1 MNIKL
6 LIGKQTNETT
16 IASSFV
22 AYQNATEINLAP
34 NFGKTD
40 SEAFTGSAY
49 KGKSFVSTAGAT
61 GNIAFE
67 LTVETLKN
75 LLPAFGYTIS
85 PGAPSVDGAT
95 ITNVAKA
102 NTSGKIEEYYTLIE
116 QNLEDN
122 EERIITGCQL
132 NNVSIEIAQGA
143 YCKLTADV
151 VGYAYEYKDSITHS
165 GTPIS
170 DIDKVLTCVTS
181 NLEIEDVDV
190 SAETQ
195 SVSISINNNLEQKYG
210 LGSRNATK
218 ITRNGFIESNA
229 VVTLNAYNKEKF
241 KEGIEALM
249 ANSKLSLTVKMAE
262 SYSSGANI
270 VYIKVPNMIVSN
282 VEMTD
287 KNAGG
292 GMTQE
297 MDIAYDIGEATP
309 MSYLFGTLA
318 SE

>member
-6 LIGKQTNETT
+6 LIGEQTDEKTMAT
-16 IASSFV
+16 SFI
-22 AYQNATEINLAP
+22 AYQNATEINLTP

-61 GNIAFE
+61 GNVAFE
-67 LTVETLKN
+67 LTVETIKN
-75 LLPAFGYTIS
+75 LLPALGYAVAT
-85 PGAPSVDGAT
+85 GTDTVTGVT
-95 ITNVAKA
+95 ITDVGKA
-102 NTSGKIEEYYTLIE
+102 NTSGKIEKFYTLIE

-122 EERIITGCQL
+122 EERIMTGCQL
-132 NNVSIEIAQGA
+132 NNVTIETAQGA

-151 VGYAYEYKDSITHS
+151 VGYAFEYKDSITHS
-165 GTPIS
+165 GTAIS
-170 DIDKVLTCVTS
+170 DIENLLTCVTS
-181 NLEIEDVDV
+181 NLIMGTTDV

-210 LGSRNATK
+210 LGSRDATK
-218 ITRNGFIESNA
+218 ITRNGFIESTA
-229 VVTLNAYNKEKF
+229 TITLNAYNKAKF

-249 ANSKLSLTVKMAE
+249 DNDKVSLLVKMAE
-262 SYSSGANI
+262 SYNSGANI
-270 VYIKVPNMIVSN
+270 VYIKIPNMNVTN

-297 MDIAYDIGEATP
+297 MDIAYDIAAGTP
-309 MSYLFGTLA
+309 MSYLFGTLD
-318 SE
+318 

>member
-6 LIGKQTNETT
+6 LIGEQLDEKTMAT
-16 IASSFV
+16 SFI

-67 LTVETLKN
+67 LTVETIKN
-75 LLPAFGYTIS
+75 LLPALGYTVAT
-85 PGAPSVDGAT
+85 GTDTVTGVT
-95 ITNVAKA
+95 ITDIGKA
-102 NTSGKIEEYYTLIE
+102 NESGKIEKFYTLIE
-116 QNLEDN
+116 QNLEDK
-122 EERIITGCQL
+122 EERIMTGCQL
-132 NNVSIEIAQGA
+132 NNVTLDISQGA

-151 VGYAYEYKDSITHS
+151 VGYAFEYKDTLIHS
-165 GTPIS
+165 GTAIS
-170 DIDKVLTCVTS
+170 DIENLLTCVTS
-181 NLEIEDVDV
+181 NLTMGTTDV

-195 SVSISINNNLEQKYG
+195 SVSIAINNNLEQKYG
-210 LGSRNATK
+210 LGSRDATK
-218 ITRNGFIESNA
+218 ITRNGFIESTA
-229 VVTLNAYNKEKF
+229 TITLNAYNKAKF

-249 ANSKLSLTVKMAE
+249 ANDKVSLLVKMAE
-262 SYSSGANI
+262 NYDSGANI
-270 VYIKVPNMIVSN
+270 VYIKIPNMNVTS

-297 MDIAYDIGEATP
+297 MDIAYDITAGTP
-309 MSYLFGTLA
+309 MSYLFGTLD
-318 SE
+318 

>member
-1 MNIKL
+1 MNLKL
-6 LIGKQTNETT
+6 LVGKQIDEKT
-16 IASSFV
+16 IATSFT
-22 AYQNATEINLAP
+22 AYQNATEINLSP

-61 GNIAFE
+61 GSIAFE
-67 LTVETLKN
+67 LTIETLKN
-75 LLPAFGYTIS
+75 LLPAFGYTVTTGTDTIT
-85 PGAPSVDGAT
+85 GAT
-95 ITNVAKA
+95 ITDIAKA

-132 NNVSIEIAQGA
+132 NNVSIEVAQGA

-151 VGYAYEYKDSITHS
+151 VGYAYEYKDSITHT

-170 DIDKVLTCVTS
+170 DIDNLLTCVTS
-181 NLEIEDVDV
+181 NLEMGSTDV

-210 LGSRNATK
+210 LGNRAATK
-218 ITRNGFIESNA
+218 ITRNGFIESTA
-229 VVTLNAYNKEKF
+229 TITLNAYNKAKF

-249 ANSKLSLTVKMAE
+249 ANDKVSLMVKMAE
-262 SYSSGANI
+262 SYDSGAGA
-270 VYIKVPNMIVSN
+270 VYIRIPNMNVTN

-297 MDIAYDIGEATP
+297 MDIAYDITEGTP
-309 MSYLFGTLA
+309 MSYLFGTLD
-318 SE
+318 

>member
-6 LIGKQTNETT
+6 LVGQQTDEKTMAT
-16 IASSFV
+16 SFV

-61 GNIAFE
+61 GSIAFE
-67 LTVETLKN
+67 LTIETLKN
-75 LLPAFGYTIS
+75 LLPAFGYTVAT
-85 PGAPSVDGAT
+85 GTDTVTGAT
-95 ITNVAKA
+95 ITDIAKA
-102 NTSGKIEEYYTLIE
+102 NTSGKIEKFYTLIE

-122 EERIITGCQL
+122 EERIMTGCQL
-132 NNVSIEIAQGA
+132 NNVTIEMAQGA

-151 VGYAYEYKDSITHS
+151 VGYAFEYKDSITHS

-170 DIDKVLTCVTS
+170 DIDNVLTCVTS
-181 NLEIEDVDV
+181 NLEMGSTDV

-218 ITRNGFIESNA
+218 ITRNGFIESSA
-229 VVTLNAYNKEKF
+229 TITLNAYNKAKF

-249 ANSKLSLTVKMAE
+249 ANKKVSLTAKMAE
-262 SYSSGANI
+262 SYDSGSNI
-270 VYIKVPNMIVSN
+270 VYIKIPNMNVSN

-297 MDIAYDIGEATP
+297 MDIAYDIAAGTP
-309 MSYLFGTLA
+309 MSYLFGTLD
-318 SE
+318 

>member
-1 MNIKL
+1 MNLKL
-6 LIGKQTNETT
+6 LVGEQLDEKTMAT
-16 IASSFV
+16 SFI
-22 AYQNATEINLAP
+22 AYQNATEINLTP

-75 LLPAFGYTIS
+75 LLPAFGYT
-85 PGAPSVDGAT
+85 VTTVTDTETGAT
-95 ITNVAKA
+95 ITDIAKA
-102 NTSGKIEEYYTLIE
+102 NTSGKIEKFYTLIE

-122 EERIITGCQL
+122 EERIMTGCQL
-132 NNVSIEIAQGA
+132 NNVSIEVAQGA

-151 VGYAYEYKDSITHS
+151 VGYAYEYKDTIIHT

-170 DIDKVLTCVTS
+170 DIDNLLTCITS
-181 NLEIEDVDV
+181 NLVMGTTDV

-195 SVSISINNNLEQKYG
+195 SASISINNNLEQKYG
-210 LGSRNATK
+210 LGSRDATK
-218 ITRNGFIESNA
+218 ITRNGFIESTA
-229 VVTLNAYNKEKF
+229 TITLNAYNKAKF

-249 ANSKLSLTVKMAE
+249 ANDKVSLTVKMAE
-262 SYSSGANI
+262 SYDSGAGVI
-270 VYIKVPNMIVSN
+270 FIKIPNMNVTS

-297 MDIAYDIGEATP
+297 MDIAYDITEGTP
-309 MSYLFGTLA
+309 MSYLFGILD
-318 SE
+318 

>member
-6 LIGKQTNETT
+6 LIGEQTNEHT
-16 IASSFV
+16 IATSFI
-22 AYQNATEINLAP
+22 AYQNATEINLTP

-61 GNIAFE
+61 GNVAFE

-75 LLPAFGYTIS
+75 LLPAFGYTLAAGS
-85 PGAPSVDGAT
+85 DPVTGAT
-95 ITNVAKA
+95 ITDIAKA
-102 NTSGKIEEYYTLIE
+102 NTSGKIEKFYTLIE
-116 QNLEDN
+116 QNLEDG
-122 EERIITGCQL
+122 EERILTGCQL
-132 NNVSIEIAQGA
+132 NNVTLDISQGA

-151 VGYAYEYKDSITHS
+151 VGYAYEYKDSIIHS
-165 GTPIS
+165 GTALS
-170 DIDKVLTCVTS
+170 DIDNLLTCVTS
-181 NLEIEDVDV
+181 NLEMGSTDV

-210 LGSRNATK
+210 LGSRDATK
-218 ITRNGFIESNA
+218 ITRNGFIESTA
-229 VVTLNAYNKEKF
+229 TITLNAYNKAKF

-249 ANSKLSLTVKMAE
+249 ANDKVSLMVKMAE
-262 SYSSGANI
+262 SYDSGAGA
-270 VYIKVPNMIVSN
+270 VYIRIPNMNVTS

-287 KNAGG
+287 KNSGG

-297 MDIAYDIGEATP
+297 MDIAYDITAGTP
-309 MSYLFGTLA
+309 MSYLFGTLD
-318 SE
+318 

>member
-1 MNIKL
+1 LNIKL
-6 LIGKQTNETT
+6 LIGEQLDEKTMAT
-16 IASSFV
+16 SFI

-67 LTVETLKN
+67 LTVETIKN
-75 LLPAFGYTIS
+75 LLPALGYTVAT
-85 PGAPSVDGAT
+85 GTDTVTGVT
-95 ITNVAKA
+95 ITDIGKA
-102 NTSGKIEEYYTLIE
+102 NESGKIEKFYTLIE
-116 QNLEDN
+116 QNLEDK
-122 EERIITGCQL
+122 EERIMTGCQL
-132 NNVSIEIAQGA
+132 NNVTLDISQGA

-151 VGYAYEYKDSITHS
+151 VGYAFEYKDTLIHS
-165 GTPIS
+165 GTAIS
-170 DIDKVLTCVTS
+170 DIENLLTCVTS
-181 NLEIEDVDV
+181 NLTMGTTDV

-195 SVSISINNNLEQKYG
+195 SVSIAINNNLEQKYG
-210 LGSRNATK
+210 LGSRDATK
-218 ITRNGFIESNA
+218 ITRNGFIESTA
-229 VVTLNAYNKEKF
+229 TITLNAYNKAKF

-249 ANSKLSLTVKMAE
+249 ANDKVSLLVKMAE
-262 SYSSGANI
+262 NYDSGANI
-270 VYIKVPNMIVSN
+270 VYIKIPNMNVTS

-297 MDIAYDIGEATP
+297 MDIAYDITAGTP
-309 MSYLFGTLA
+309 MSYLFGTLD
-318 SE
+318 